1 MKSYFNKIIPNI
13 TRLKFDYFEI
23 DKQFKDPNGY
33 ILENNEFKAMNHF
46 KFENSIIGIYPF
58 KNFYILRHIY
68 LKSFSTDV
76 TLTSSYYITSVSLD
90 GKPLEYINNR
100 TIRIHD
106 LLCEW
111 GSSRDQS
118 KLKKMEEL
126 GISSAF
132 SKYSGVLYRGLQVDD
147 TILNDLKNGD
157 YVNYSTEINLNKYP
171 FSSWS
176 KNLSTAKMFS
186 VDLHNS
192 RLNKFF
198 GVICEYRPKSY
209 EILIDINLFEEK
221 MFNSREY
228 YKFCHEEE
236 VILINTPKLL
246 LLKPKELLYCVG
258 ENNSPTL
265 IDYPKFK
272 KKF

>member
-33 ILENNEFKAMNHF
+33 ILESNEFKAMNHF

-68 LKSFSTDV
+68 LKSFSPNRSII
-76 TLTSSYYITSVSLD
+76 SSYYITSVPIS
-90 GKPLEYINNR
+90 GKPLEYINNK
-100 TIRIHD
+100 TLKIHD

-111 GSSRDQS
+111 GDSEDQTI
-118 KLKKMEEL
+118 LKKMEDL
-126 GISSAF
+126 GINSAF
-132 SKYSGVLYRGLQVDD
+132 SKYSGVLYRGLRVDEK
-147 TILNDLKNGD
+147 ILDHLKNG
-157 YVNYSTEINLNKYP
+157 YSVNYNDENTSTDYP

-176 KNLSTAKMFS
+176 KNLSTATRFS
-186 VDLHNS
+186 VDPHDLK
-192 RLNKFF
+192 LNKFF
-198 GVICEYRPKSY
+198 GVICEYKPKSY

-221 MFNSREY
+221 MFNNRGY
-228 YKFCHEEE
+228 YKFFNEEE
-236 VILINTPKLL
+236 VILINTSNSMLL
-246 LLKPKELLYCVG
+246 RPKELLYCG
-258 ENNSPTL
+258 RENGSVIR